1 MISGIKSAA
10 LGVAVSSAIGI
21 GGFAIMSNQLDK
33 KHEVNLEEKKEWYDS
48 LEEMYGAG
56 DSRFLERKRARY
68 SSDVSGWTL
77 SLQNMPVSQARTDY
91 TTDIIKATED
101 GVITDDE
108 YTALEAG
115 YYDLNAIN
123 DLSNIQKKAR
133 DIVGGDDE
141 K

>member
-1 MISGIKSAA
+1 MFSGIKNAA
-10 LGVAVSSAIGI
+10 LGVAVGSAIGI
-21 GGFAIMSNQLDK
+21 GGLAIMSNQLDK

-48 LEEMYGAG
+48 LEEMYGADDNG
-56 DSRFLERKRARY
+56 FLERKRARY